1 MSEGAQIKPEEL
13 KYFIPLN
20 TAAETGLKKLLPD
33 VELVRLAS
41 GVVLFKKGDQT
52 QQHFYLVSGKLQLDD
67 EEGDK
72 EFLQSGS
79 SKAKFPIAHQF
90 PRKVTA
96 TTSGPVVLYRIESQK
111 VGEALSNK
119 SSSDDIEV
127 SELEEEGADD
137 DWMTQLLRSRVFQ
150 LIPPSNIQR
159 VMMCMEE
166 QAVKAGEVIIRQ
178 GDEGDYFYLIN
189 RGHCRVERDMGD
201 GQPPTELAIL
211 GPGVSVGEDAL
222 LAGNKRSATVTMIE
236 DGRLLRLSK
245 ENFVELIREPVTKL
259 HKPFGYQ
266 RAKDEVAAGAIWVD
280 VREADEFERGHLVDA
295 INLPFS
301 ILRFQATELDPAADY
316 IVCCQDGRSSHAAAY
331 LLTEMGIKA
340 RVLDKG
346 LQMVPAGEFDQGPS
360 SRFLEVGLGDD
371 LDAIDKATN
380 QESGQAEKLK
390 LALVQFEAEIKAL
403 EQKRL
408 SEVAALNTALDQAR
422 DDHSMVLAE
431 LLELKKTK
439 ASNGDE
445 SQELAEA
452 KAAIDRLKAELNETR
467 QALKST
473 RRELEEGDEALR
485 EQVRG
490 YLEEKLQLEEEV
502 EKLRKS
508 QQGAA
513 KGPTGNRELNQE
525 LDRLRKE
532 LAQTELALDVEVS
545 ARLEIEEE
553 LEKLKAGMA

>member
-1 MSEGAQIKPEEL
+1 MSEGVQIKPEEL

-20 TAAETGLKKLLPD
+20 TASDAGLKSLLRH
-33 VELVRLAS
+33 VELVRLGS
-41 GVVLFKKGDQT
+41 GQQIFKKGDQT
-52 QQHFYLVSGKLQLDD
+52 QHHFYLVSGKLQLDD

-72 EFLQSGS
+72 EVVQSGS

-90 PRKVTA
+90 PRKTTA
-96 TTSGPVVLYRIESQK
+96 TTIGDVLLYRIESQK
-111 VGEALSNK
+111 VGQALSSK
-119 SSSDDIEV
+119 SSSEEIEV

-166 QAVKAGEVIIRQ
+166 QTVKAGEVIINQ

-201 GQPPTELAIL
+201 GQPPVELAVL

-222 LAGNKRSATVTMIE
+222 LAGNKRSATVTMLE

-259 HKPFGYQ
+259 NKPFGYQ

-280 VREADEFERGHLVDA
+280 VRETEEFERGHLVNA

-301 ILRFQATELDPAADY
+301 ILRFRASDLNPSADY
-316 IVCCQDGRSSHAAAY
+316 IICCQDGRTSHAAAY
-331 LLTEMGIKA
+331 LLTEMGLKA

-346 LQMVPAGEFDQGPS
+346 LQMVPASEFDHGES
-360 SRFLEVGLGDD
+360 SRFLDLVDEDSEV
-371 LDAIDKATN
+371 LDEVDG
-380 QESGQAEKLK
+380 QELSQAEKMK
-390 LALVQFEAEIKAL
+390 LALTQLEADLKAL
-403 EQKRL
+403 EQKRI

-422 DDHSMVLAE
+422 DDHSLVLAE

-439 ASNGDE
+439 AQAGDE

-467 QALKST
+467 QALKAT

-508 QQGAA
+508 QKSGQGPANA
-513 KGPTGNRELNQE
+513 RAVNQE

-532 LAQTELALDVEVS
+532 LAQTELALDAEVS
-545 ARLEIEEE
+545 ARQEIEEE
-553 LEKLKAGMA
+553 LEKLKASMEH

>member
-20 TAAETGLKKLLPD
+20 TAPDAGLKSLLPH
-33 VELVRLAS
+33 VELVRLGS
-41 GVVLFKKGDQT
+41 GKQIFKKGDQT
-52 QQHFYLVSGKLQLDD
+52 QHHFYLVSGKLQLDD

-72 EFLQSGS
+72 EVVQSGS

-90 PRKVTA
+90 PRKMTA
-96 TTSGPVVLYRIESQK
+96 TSSGDVVLFRIESER
-111 VGEALSNK
+111 VGQALSSK
-119 SSSDDIEV
+119 SSSEIEV
-127 SELEEEGADD
+127 NDLEEEGADD

-166 QAVKAGEVIIRQ
+166 QVVKAGEVIIKQ

-201 GQPPTELAIL
+201 GQPPVELAVL

-222 LAGNKRSATVTMIE
+222 LAGNKRSATVTMLE

-259 HKPFGYQ
+259 NKPFGYQ

-280 VREADEFERGHLVDA
+280 VREAEEFERGHLVNA

-301 ILRFQATELDPAADY
+301 ILRFRASDLDPAKDY
-316 IVCCQDGRSSHAAAY
+316 IVCCQDGRASHAAAY
-331 LLTEMGIKA
+331 LLTEMGLKA

-346 LQMVPAGEFDQGPS
+346 LQMVPASEFDHGES
-360 SRFLEVGLGDD
+360 SRFLD
-371 LDAIDKATN
+371 LDEDSEVLDEADG
-380 QESGQAEKLK
+380 QELSQAEKMK
-390 LALVQFEAEIKAL
+390 LALTQLEADLKAL
-403 EQKRL
+403 EQKRI

-422 DDHSMVLAE
+422 DDHSLVLAE
-431 LLELKKTK
+431 LLELKKIK
-439 ASNGDE
+439 AQAGDE

-467 QALKST
+467 QALKAT
-473 RRELEEGDEALR
+473 RRELEDGDEALR

-502 EKLRKS
+502 EKLRKG
-508 QQGAA
+508 QAA
-513 KGPTGNRELNQE
+513 GKGPASAREVNQE

-532 LAQTELALDVEVS
+532 LAQTELALDAEVS
-545 ARLEIEEE
+545 ARQEIEEE
-553 LEKLKAGMA
+553 LEKLKASMEH